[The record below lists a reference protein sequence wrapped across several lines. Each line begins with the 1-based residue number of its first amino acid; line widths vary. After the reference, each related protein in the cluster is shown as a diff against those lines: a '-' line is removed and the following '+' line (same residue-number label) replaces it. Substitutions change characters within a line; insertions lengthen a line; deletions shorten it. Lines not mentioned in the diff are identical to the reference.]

1 LIFFFKSFFILVWRF
16 CHDIFDVINVNNEWT
31 MLTNS
36 FNHLKCSKK
45 KLITWQRSRFVSREE
60 SLSSRAKT
68 VKERKR
74 SAELTRRSRDALR
87 ARIMTNS
94 SINVMLIAMNM
105 TKWMSKNKKSWC
117 HRSKNEFAS
126 FFRFFRRRHFRF
138 LRRSSQNFEKNEWCL
153 ILRCLFARQFKIK
166 SRKKKWR
173 VN

>member
-16 CHDIFDVINVNNEWT
+16 CHDIFDVINVNNEWA

-36 FNHLKCSKK
+36 FNHTKCLKKRF
-45 KLITWQRSRFVSREE
+45 ITSQRSRFVSREK
-60 SLSSRAKT
+60 SLSSNAKI
-68 VKERKR
+68 VKERRR

-105 TKWMSKNKKSWC
+105 TRWMNESRKSWC

-126 FFRFFRRRHFRF
+126 FFRFFRRRRFRF

-153 ILRCLFARQFKIK
+153 ILKCLSARQFKIK